1 MRSFLV
7 KAYFSC
13 PTVET
18 VVNAETEIEAQ
29 IQALRLLREKLAQAT
44 NVARVEI
51 RSEFTPNAEKA
62 SHLLHR

>member
-7 KAYFSC
+7 KAYFYC

-18 VVNAETEIEAQ
+18 VINAETEIEAQ
-29 IQALRLLREKLAQAT
+29 IQALRLLREKLAQT
-44 NVARVEI
+44 TDVARVEV
-51 RSEFTPNAEKA
+51 RSESRPNAEKA